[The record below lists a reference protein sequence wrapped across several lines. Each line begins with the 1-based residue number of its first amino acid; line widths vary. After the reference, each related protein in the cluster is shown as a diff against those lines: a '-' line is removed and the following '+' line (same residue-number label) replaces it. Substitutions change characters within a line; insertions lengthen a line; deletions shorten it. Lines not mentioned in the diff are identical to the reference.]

1 MYNVRLRLLL
11 SMLLLSLQQQ
21 KLVTLS
27 ERLNAGR
34 ETAVDCW
41 VSFFLV
47 LLWRPPPPASVA
59 GALLLLFCR
68 PLKACARVSY
78 PKCGHAKGLCLVVW
92 LQKGTFPVR
101 KPPRR
106 HQEEGLA
113 AVSAAWGWGENL
125 YWVKGRSIT
134 TPPLLYNVP
143 CTIFASS
150 SIYTQPN
157 TQRRER
163 VTRVLGLV
171 LHLLAAQV
179 LGGSMRVCRCGNVVT
194 SWFDYVRL
202 IQLLF
207 RSSGG
212 YCSTS

>member
-1 MYNVRLRLLL
+1 MR
-11 SMLLLSLQQQ
+11 
-21 KLVTLS
+21 
-27 ERLNAGR
+27 AR
-34 ETAVDCW
+34 EG
-41 VSFFLV
+41 
-47 LLWRPPPPASVA
+47 P
-59 GALLLLFCR
+59 LF
-68 PLKACARVSY
+68 
-78 PKCGHAKGLCLVVW
+78 GCLAEE
-92 LQKGTFPVR
+92 GTFPVR

-106 HQEEGLA
+106 WRVPGRFGGRFGGPRL
-113 AVSAAWGWGENL
+113 GRNL

-179 LGGSMRVCRCGNVVT
+179 LGGSMRVCRCGNGVT

-207 RSSGG
+207 RSSDGDG
-212 YCSTS
+212 YCTNVVIEGTEVPSFVTRRMKTLAIPETWIFFSRQPLTQYNLNGK